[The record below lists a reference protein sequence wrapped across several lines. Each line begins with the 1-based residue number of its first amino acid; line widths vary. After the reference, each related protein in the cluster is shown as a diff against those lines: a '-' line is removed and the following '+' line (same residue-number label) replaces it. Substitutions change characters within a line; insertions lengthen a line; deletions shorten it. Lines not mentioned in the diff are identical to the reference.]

1 MHPSDALKSES
12 DDPRGASQAVL
23 AAIGH
28 VNGWPSKIE
37 LALQVIEP
45 YQAYT
50 RYSGTSESRSAT
62 IVSQVCGV
70 SGDCHMLRGEV
81 ELAAAWYQL
90 SVRYRNDTGFPQAY
104 ARLVVDHQLRD
115 HFRPALEALR
125 QCRATWLRRPWL
137 ERARDTVLAYAW
149 LNRFRP
155 SWIRSQIRDRRLL
168 PQLES
173 LVTNE

>member
-1 MHPSDALKSES
+1 MHPSDALKAES

-23 AAIGH
+23 SAIGH
-28 VNGWPSKIE
+28 VNSWPRKVE

-45 YQAYT
+45 YQAYAGY
-50 RYSGTSESRSAT
+50 RGTSESRSAT

-104 ARLVVDHQLRD
+104 
-115 HFRPALEALR
+115 
-125 QCRATWLRRPWL
+125 
-137 ERARDTVLAYAW
+137 
-149 LNRFRP
+149 
-155 SWIRSQIRDRRLL
+155 
-168 PQLES
+168 
-173 LVTNE
+173 